1 MDEEKKSNTE
11 NQPRE
16 GRIKGFFKKVGQKFD
31 EATYDYRL
39 KADFDKNHP
48 SYGVYGGTAII
59 DLTPD
64 ITAEEHLDEDYII
77 TLDDND
83 AIKKGNLIR
92 RFATGEVFHIA
103 LVESVKLKVTFDG
116 QGKFK
121 SIKLTPEAINPDNPS
136 SIDTDSVEMLEDI
149 ITTAINQ
156 ASDRASTLME
166 QKMKSVTGGINI
178 PGLF

>member
-116 QGKFK
+116 KETEADALKICLGELAQKVDV
-121 SIKLTPEAINPDNPS
+121 IKVG
-136 SIDTDSVEMLEDI
+136 DSYYL
-149 ITTAINQ
+149 
-156 ASDRASTLME
+156 
-166 QKMKSVTGGINI
+166 K
-178 PGLF
+178 